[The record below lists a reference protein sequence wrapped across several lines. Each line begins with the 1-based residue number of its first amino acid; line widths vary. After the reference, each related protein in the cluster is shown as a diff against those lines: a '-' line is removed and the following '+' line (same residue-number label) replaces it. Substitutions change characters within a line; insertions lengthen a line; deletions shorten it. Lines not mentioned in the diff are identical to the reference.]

1 MAAKASK
8 PDFASGQRKLNE
20 ELAKGDYRRVYLLCG
35 EQAYLRLQNRDKL
48 VKALMGDGDAMNLT
62 RYSGTD
68 VSAREIIDM
77 AGTLPFFADRRVLVL
92 EGTCLMNP
100 KAGGRASSAL
110 TQEAEKLSA
119 YLPRIPEST
128 SIVFVEESVDKR
140 GRLYKAVTKCVKE
153 ENGWILECAT
163 PDEATLRTW
172 AAGIFRPR
180 MWANVAGT
188 SYCIMGSGIS

>member
-1 MAAKASK
+1 MAAKANK

-77 AGTLPFFADRRVLVL
+77 AGTLPFFADRRVIVL
-92 EGTCLMNP
+92 ENTGLLNP
-100 KAGGRASSAL
+100 RSVTRSTPGSAAR
-110 TQEAEKLSA
+110 Q
-119 YLPRIPEST
+119 P
-128 SIVFVEESVDKR
+128 
-140 GRLYKAVTKCVKE
+140 
-153 ENGWILECAT
+153 GW
-163 PDEATLRTW
+163 
-172 AAGIFRPR
+172 
-180 MWANVAGT
+180 
-188 SYCIMGSGIS
+188 